1 MLKRSW
7 RRGFTVVEVLTV
19 MAVVVIATVLVL
31 PAIQRS
37 RADARETRC
46 KYHLKQIG
54 LALHNYH
61 ETYVTFPPG
70 WTNGHSEPA
79 PDKRFGWVSAA
90 LPFLDQIRLYNEL
103 DFDEPNETSQALLKT
118 ALPVVRCPSD
128 PTPAVNSLRGSWG
141 TANYSGN
148 FGSEPLPRWAPSD
161 YSGFWPGQS
170 PTPTTAS
177 GLFYLNSRVR
187 IRDIRDGTV
196 NTIMVGERC
205 VDSRAGL
212 WFGVRGNEFEDDQVT
227 DCSPGNEIN
236 SGDSGY
242 SSFHG
247 GGANFLLVDG
257 SVNFISEDIDSREGT
272 GRDMGVYQR
281 ISSRSDGVAVP
292 RFYEN

>member
-1 MLKRSW
+1 MQNRIK
-7 RRGFTVVEVLTV
+7 RRGFTIVEVVTV
-19 MAVVVIATVLVL
+19 MAVVVIATALVM

-37 RADARETRC
+37 RADARQTRC
-46 KYHLKQIG
+46 KFHLKQIG

-61 ETYVTFPPG
+61 EVFNTFAPG
-70 WTNGHSEPA
+70 WTNRHPEPA
-79 PDKRFGWVSAA
+79 PDIRFGWMAGL
-90 LPFLDQIRLYNEL
+90 LPFLEQAKLYNEL
-103 DFDEPNETSQALLKT
+103 DFDDPAKTPQALLKT
-118 ALPVVRCPSD
+118 ALPIARCPSD
-128 PTPAVNSLRGSWG
+128 LTPAVNPLRGSWG

-161 YSGFWPGQS
+161 FSGFWPGQS
-170 PTPTTAS
+170 PTPTSAS

-187 IRDIRDGTV
+187 IRDIRDGSS
-196 NTIMVGERC
+196 NTIMVGEKC

-227 DCSPGNEIN
+227 DCSPGNEVN
-236 SGDSGY
+236 SGDFSY
-242 SSFHG
+242 ASFHA

-257 SVNFISEDIDSREGT
+257 SVHFISENIDSREGT

-292 RFYEN
+292 RFYEE